1 MLTSTKKSALARLE
15 EERMKEDVVEREKIR
30 DIQLL
35 LENLFKRE
43 ETTVKMVLNSLYDV
57 GSVNLINKK
66 FSHRPINRLMKYIA
80 NLSKPLFLIVA
91 IRWFHKNVPSK
102 LTNWLMSQVN
112 F

>member
-1 MLTSTKKSALARLE
+1 MLTSTKKSALTRIE
-15 EERMKEDVVEREKIR
+15 EKKIKEDIIAEEKRR

-43 ETTVKMVLNSLYDV
+43 ETTVKMILTCLYDI

-66 FSHRPINRLMKYIA
+66 FQNRSLNGLIKYIA
-80 NLSKPLFLIVA
+80 TLSKPLFIIVA
-91 IRWFHKNVPSK
+91 IRWFNKNVPTE
-102 LTNWLMSQVN
+102 LTKWLMEKVD